1 MKVAV
6 LGAGGKAGKEVV
18 AELRRR
24 GHEVIAIGRNAG
36 NLPTG
41 DGIENRVAD
50 LENAD
55 ALAKAVEGAEAA
67 ISCLTFNV
75 TANTIF
81 EGLKKVGIKRLI
93 VIGGASSLRM
103 PDGTRIYD
111 TPGYPNALARMVLP
125 GIHHLDWMKLEL
137 EVNWSYFSPGRMLFE
152 GERTGKFRL
161 DTDNVILD
169 QNGESRISYA
179 DAAIA
184 MVDELEQNNHPFAR
198 WHASY

>member
-6 LGAGGKAGKEVV
+6 LGAGGKAGKELVK
-18 AELRRR
+18 ELRRR
-24 GHEVIAIGRNAG
+24 GHEVIATGRSASS
-36 NLPTG
+36 LPSG
-41 DGIENRVAD
+41 EGIETRVAD
-50 LENAD
+50 LTDAE
-55 ALAKAVEGAEAA
+55 ALAKAVDGAEAV
-67 ISCLTFNV
+67 ISALTFNV

-81 EGLKKVGIKRLI
+81 EGMKKAGIGRLI

-125 GIHHLDWMKLEL
+125 GIHHLDWMKLEQD
-137 EVNWSYFSPGRMLFE
+137 VNWSYFSPGRILFE
-152 GERTGKFRL
+152 GERLGKFRL
-161 DTDNVILD
+161 DTDNLILD
-169 QNGESRISYA
+169 ENGESRISYA

-184 MVDELEQNNHPFAR
+184 MVDELEQNKHPFSR

>member
-6 LGAGGKAGKEVV
+6 LGAGGKAGKELVK
-18 AELRRR
+18 ELRRR
-24 GHEVIAIGRNAG
+24 GHEVIATGRSAG
-36 NLPTG
+36 NLPSG
-41 DGIENRVAD
+41 EGIETRVAD
-50 LENAD
+50 LTDAE
-55 ALAKAVEGAEAA
+55 ALAKAVDGAEAV
-67 ISCLTFNV
+67 ISALTFNV

-81 EGLKKVGIKRLI
+81 EGMKKAGIGRLI

-125 GIHHLDWMKLEL
+125 GIHHLDWMKLEQD
-137 EVNWSYFSPGRMLFE
+137 VNWSYFSPGRILFE
-152 GERTGKFRL
+152 GERLGKFRL
-161 DTDNVILD
+161 DTDNLILD
-169 QNGESRISYA
+169 ENGESRISYA

-184 MVDELEQNNHPFAR
+184 MVDELEQNKHPFSR

>member
-6 LGAGGKAGKEVV
+6 LGAGGKAGKELV

-24 GHEVIAIGRNAG
+24 GHEVIAAGRSAG

-41 DGIENRVAD
+41 EGIETRVAD
-50 LENAD
+50 LEDAD
-55 ALAKAVEGAEAA
+55 ALAKAVDGAEAV
-67 ISCLTFNV
+67 ISALTFNV

-81 EGLKKVGIKRLI
+81 EGMKKVGIKRLI

-111 TPGYPNALARMVLP
+111 TPGYPNALARLVLP

-137 EVNWSYFSPGRMLFE
+137 DINWSYFSPGRILFE
-152 GERTGKFRL
+152 GERLGKFRL
-161 DTDNVILD
+161 GTEDLIMDE
-169 QNGESRISYA
+169 NGEARISYA

-184 MVDELEQNNHPFAR
+184 MVDELEQNNHPFSR

>member
-6 LGAGGKAGKEVV
+6 LGAGGKAGKELVK
-18 AELRRR
+18 ELRLR
-24 GHEVIAIGRNAG
+24 GHEVIATGRSAG
-36 NLPTG
+36 NLPSG
-41 DGIENRVAD
+41 EGIQTRVVD
-50 LENAD
+50 LSDAD
-55 ALAKAVEGAEAA
+55 ALAKAVDGAEAV
-67 ISCLTFNV
+67 ISALTFNV

-81 EGLKKVGIKRLI
+81 EGMKKAGIGRLI

-125 GIHHLDWMKLEL
+125 GIHHLDWMKLEQD
-137 EVNWSYFSPGRMLFE
+137 VNWSYFSPGRMLFE
-152 GERTGKFRL
+152 GERLGKFRL
-161 DTDNVILD
+161 DTDNLIMD
-169 QNGESRISYA
+169 ENGESRISYA

-184 MVDELEQNNHPFAR
+184 MVDELEQNKHPFSR